1 MKNTLVNFGILGL
14 GRVVE
19 KRVANVFL
27 KELHGSKVTN
37 IFDIDINKKKNLKK
51 FLLVNQVKIWIAS
64 CL

>member
-37 IFDIDINKKKNLKK
+37 IFENQLTNIN
-51 FLLVNQVKIWIAS
+51 F